1 VFGFARYDEAAD
13 TRQGIQHSKGRGVQN
28 NRLLTSL
35 AFGQEKQAALEIDVL
50 PLQVKN
56 FPKAATREE
65 QERSAPAACGP
76 MVVRRFSFGTCF
88 EDDLLSNTG

>member
-1 VFGFARYDEAAD
+1 MFGLARYDEAAD
-13 TRQGIQHSKGRGVQN
+13 TRQGIQHGKGRGVQN

-65 QERSAPAACGP
+65 QEPKRTCGMWPNGRPA
-76 MVVRRFSFGTCF
+76 VLFWHV
-88 EDDLLSNTG
+88 L